1 MASKQDW
8 LDAGL
13 AILAEYGAPGLTI
26 ERLTER
32 LGLSKGSFYHHFKG
46 MAGYRTALLDRI
58 ADQTTHRFIDL
69 VEREPG
75 RTARERLRLL
85 TDLVSA
91 EAQSPALEI
100 AVRAWAQ
107 QNPEVRAAQERID
120 HTRTEYL
127 RGLWMEM
134 TGDPDEAAR
143 MSWLLYLIVIGAD
156 HIVPPIAPPQLR
168 DLFHTA
174 IGLADRS
181 DDRPEGNRT

>member
-13 AILAEYGAPGLTI
+13 AILAEHGAPGLTI
-26 ERLTER
+26 ERLTDR

-46 MAGYRTALLDRI
+46 MAGYRTSLLDRI
-58 ADQTTHRFIDL
+58 ADQTTLRFIDL

-75 RTARERLRLL
+75 LPARDRLRLL

-107 QNPEVRAAQERID
+107 QDPEVRAAQERID
-120 HTRTEYL
+120 RTRTEYL
-127 RGLWMEM
+127 RELWVEM
-134 TGDPDEAAR
+134 TGDPDKAAR
-143 MSWLLYLIVIGAD
+143 MSRLLYLIAVGAD
-156 HIVPPIAPPQLR
+156 HVVPPLTPPELR
-168 DLFHTA
+168 DLFNAA
-174 IGLADRS
+174 IGLADRP
-181 DDRPEGNRT
+181 DDRSERKRK